1 MKYEID
7 VENGEHAELGLNLA
21 FAIHFLYSI
30 FLDNIVIS
38 KCMTEIARYDTLKG
52 SALFQYS
59 ISKSVMKICLMYFLY
74 PQPWLNNIF
83 ITNSYRDHDSLVLD
97 YPFKINYLLVI
108 IGIFLSGIQII
119 FSVFLNTIYNGP
131 RAKRICLIYE
141 LSHQDLYTFKCL
153 FRDKPIHIF
162 ASIFFS
168 AWTFFSF
175 AFRVV
180 EGGVPID
187 RNPFRYY

>member
-7 VENGEHAELGLNLA
+7 VENGEHTELGLNLA

-30 FLDNIVIS
+30 FHDNVVIS

-52 SALFQYS
+52 SSLFQYS
-59 ISKSVMKICLMYFLY
+59 ISKSVVQIVLISFMY

-83 ITNSYRDHDSLVLD
+83 ITNSYRDHGNLVLD

-108 IGIFLSGIQII
+108 IGIFLSAIQII

-131 RAKRICLIYE
+131 RAKRICLIY
-141 LSHQDLYTFKCL
+141 
-153 FRDKPIHIF
+153 
-162 ASIFFS
+162 
-168 AWTFFSF
+168 
-175 AFRVV
+175 
-180 EGGVPID
+180 
-187 RNPFRYY
+187 